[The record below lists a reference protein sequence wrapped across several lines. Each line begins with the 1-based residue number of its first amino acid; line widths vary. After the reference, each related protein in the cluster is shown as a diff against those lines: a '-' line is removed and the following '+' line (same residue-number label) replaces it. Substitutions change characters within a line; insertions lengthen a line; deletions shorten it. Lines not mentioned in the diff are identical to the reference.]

1 MRELTL
7 IEQHCVSGAAFIEG
21 FVTDDFA
28 VWGAG
33 IGLAAGLGMSY
44 IAHNHYN
51 NRPPITW
58 QAVAGCV
65 VGTAREGIKYGLV
78 ADAICYA
85 WTMFNP

>member
-7 IEQHCVSGAAFIEG
+7 IEQHSVSGAAFIEG

-33 IGLAAGLGMSY
+33 IGLVAGLGMYY
-44 IAHNHYN
+44 IAHHHYN
-51 NRPPITW
+51 NNPAITW
-58 QAVAGCV
+58 QMVAGCV

-78 ADAICYA
+78 ADALCYA
-85 WTMFNP
+85 FAMISP